1 MKSKKALSLTVFTLS
16 TLSLTGC
23 GFQAA
28 INTMALSAAMQLPYI
43 VNNVD
48 LETKA
53 LEQFEKMPT
62 TLANQADIK
71 YIQNVLAIPKSI
83 SISQSGIN
91 VKVDFEIASEGLDNF
106 LVFEQNLNDLAGG
119 TSGDSGQ
126 GMPSGLE
133 NLQVSAYILIPVGL
147 GNYKFRQNET
157 ATSSI
162 TAFADYLQT
171 DFDVIDVLK
180 ITEQNMVELSIDVT
194 GKIGEQEKTKTF
206 YFQINETSLD
216 DLAALADT
224 TITDL
229 GVPEEI
235 AQYVSNWPT
244 EPQPEVIDYVGNSWP
259 AEIPQQ
265 MVDNW
270 DQITANVPAIPD
282 TWLETWPSPEEA
294 QTWLETNWPD
304 NLSDYDWLVD
314 AGIIGMGT
322 TQPQP

>member
-53 LEQFEKMPT
+53 LAQFETMPT
-62 TLANQADIK
+62 SLANQAEIS
-71 YIQNVLAIPKSI
+71 YVQNVLAIPKSI

-91 VKVDFEIASEGLDNF
+91 VQVDFEIESEGLDNF
-106 LVFEQNLNDLAGG
+106 LIFEQSLNDLAGEG
-119 TSGDSGQ
+119 GDSGQ
-126 GMPSGLE
+126 GMPEGLE
-133 NLQVSAYILIPVGL
+133 NLELTAYILIPIGT
-147 GNYKFRQNET
+147 GDYTFREDET

-162 TAFADYLQT
+162 TAFADYLQS

-180 ITEQNMVELSIDVT
+180 ITEQDMVELSIDVT

-224 TITDL
+224 SIAEL

-235 AQYVSNWPT
+235 AEYVSNWPE
-244 EPQPEVIDYVGNSWP
+244 EPQPEVIDYVGDNWP
-259 AEIPQQ
+259 AEIPQE

-270 DQITANVPAIPD
+270 EEITANVPAIPD
-282 TWLETWPSPEEA
+282 EWLETWPSPEEA
-294 QTWLETNWPD
+294 ETWLEENWPED
-304 NLSDYDWLVD
+304 LSDYDWLVD
-314 AGIIGMGT
+314 AGILGMANS
-322 TQPQP
+322 QPQP

>member
-53 LEQFEKMPT
+53 LAQFETMPT
-62 TLANQADIK
+62 SLANQAEIS
-71 YIQNVLAIPKSI
+71 YVQNVLAIPKSI

-91 VKVDFEIASEGLDNF
+91 VQVDFEIESDGLDNF
-106 LVFEQNLNDLAGG
+106 LIFEQSLNDLAGE
-119 TSGDSGQ
+119 SGDSGQ
-126 GMPSGLE
+126 GMPEGLE
-133 NLQVSAYILIPVGL
+133 NLELTAYILIPIGT
-147 GNYKFRQNET
+147 GDYTFREDET

-162 TAFADYLQT
+162 TAFADYLQS

-180 ITEQNMVELSIDVT
+180 ITEQDMVELSIDVT

-224 TITDL
+224 SIVEL

-235 AQYVSNWPT
+235 AEYVSNWPE
-244 EPQPEVIDYVGNSWP
+244 EPQPEVVDFVGDNWP
-259 AEIPQQ
+259 AEIPQE

-270 DQITANVPAIPD
+270 EEITANVPAIPD
-282 TWLETWPSPEEA
+282 EWLETWPSPEEA
-294 QTWLETNWPD
+294 ETWLEENWPE

-314 AGIIGMGT
+314 AGILGMGT
-322 TQPQP
+322 SQPQP